1 MYIYISLTVFFPSKS
16 CSDDSWFFNYNVL
29 DQHWTVWITLYY
41 KITRIYIF
49 KGRFSDIFT
58 QRRSYKKPTKSTPN
72 KSQEQITPR
81 LVVSSIVSV
90 GYIRVVM
97 LLINHRQT
105 VGFLWYIH
113 KTDRQGIA
121 WIFFEIAL
129 TTREPSCTPSTF
141 ILLVMKIQDYVLLCS
156 MVRGECWFFGLL
168 VYEKLLAIIV

>member
-1 MYIYISLTVFFPSKS
+1 MYIYISLTVFFSSKS

-29 DQHWTVWITLYY
+29 DQHWTVWTTLYY

-49 KGRFSDIFT
+49 KGRFSDICT

-72 KSQEQITPR
+72 KSQEKITPR
-81 LVVSSIVSV
+81 LVVSSIVSI

-105 VGFLWYIH
+105 VGFLWYIN

-121 WIFFEIAL
+121 GINFL
-129 TTREPSCTPSTF
+129 NSTHHSWTF
-141 ILLVMKIQDYVLLCS
+141 MYSFNFHPFGQIQGYVLLCS
-156 MVRGECWFFGLL
+156 MVWGKCWFFGLL
-168 VYEKLLAIIV
+168 VYGKLLAMTV